1 MTEETRNFG
10 TEVGRLLD
18 LVVHS
23 LYSDREIFLRELVAN
38 AADATDKRRFLSL
51 SDESLAL
58 PENAGVRIS
67 LDKGAR
73 TITIADNGIGMG
85 KEELAENLGTIAR
98 SGTAA
103 FAATQ
108 LAGQKPED
116 KPSLIGQFGVG
127 FYSAFMVA
135 DQVEVT
141 SRKAGAEEAWEW
153 ASDGKG
159 TYTLKTAERLEA
171 GTTVVLHVKAD
182 AEEFLEPLRI
192 KTVIRKWADH
202 VALPIELEEDGNFA
216 PVTEGKALW
225 RRAKS
230 EVTADEY
237 ADFYRHIGHNFDE
250 PWATI
255 HWRAEGTLEF
265 SALLFIPGS
274 KPFFPVEERRD
285 SKVRLHV
292 KRMFIT
298 DDAKLLPDWLSFVSG
313 VVDTEDL
320 PLNVSRELLQATPV
334 LDKIRKAVLNRVLT
348 ELKAKAKDPEDF
360 KKFLENFGTTLK
372 EGIYE
377 DTGHAAEIAGL
388 LRFASTKEDSTT
400 LDEYIARMPEGQ
412 EAIYYLAGDAAH
424 LKTSPQ
430 LEGFA
435 EKGFE
440 VLLLGDPIDAFWP
453 DRLSRYHEKKLTSV
467 SQAGKLFEAGDV
479 AEDISTLCTALAAAL
494 GDKVSG
500 VAVSTRLKDSPAM
513 LAAAEGGPDLA
524 MQRLLRRA
532 GRPIFGPAPKLEIN
546 PTHKLVQAP
555 RQPKKTSQNPPSCC
569 WTSPACRKA
578 ICPKTPPPSCGTSP
592 TRSRGRFNVK
602 GQGLRPWP
610 FTSHLVQHL
619 AHLAGEGGRAEG
631 FAKKAIP
638 SSAGRYGQWRCA
650 CSRW

>member
-1 MTEETRNFG
+1 MTEETRSFG

-51 SDESLAL
+51 SDETLAL
-58 PENAGVRIS
+58 PGNAAVKIS

-73 TITIADNGIGMG
+73 TITIADDGIGMG

-108 LAGQKPED
+108 LAEQKQED

-135 DQVEVT
+135 DHVEVT
-141 SRKAGAEEAWEW
+141 SRKAGGAETWEW

-159 TYTLKTAERLEA
+159 TYTLKTSERAEA
-171 GTTVVLHVKAD
+171 GTTVVLHVKTD
-182 AEEFLEPLRI
+182 AEEFLEPFRI
-192 KTVIRKWADH
+192 KNIIKKWADH
-202 VALPIELEEDGNFA
+202 VALPIELEEDGKFE

-230 EVTADEY
+230 EVTTEEY
-237 ADFYRHIGHNFDE
+237 ADFYRHTGHHFDE

-334 LDKIRKAVLNRVLT
+334 LDKIRKALLNRVLS
-348 ELKAKAKDPEDF
+348 ELKAKAKEPEDF
-360 KKFLENFGTTLK
+360 KKFLENFGTVLK

-377 DTGHAAEIAGL
+377 DTGHAAELAGL

-453 DRLSRYHEKKLTSV
+453 DRLRTYKDKKLTSV
-467 SQAGKLFEAGDV
+467 SQAGKLFEAGEV
-479 AEDISTLCTALAAAL
+479 AEDIATLCTSLAAAL

-500 VAVSTRLKDSPAM
+500 VAVSSRLKDSPAM

-546 PTHKLVQAP
+546 PTHKLVQTLTGREDITEAALLLLDLARLQEGDLP
-555 RQPKKTSQNPPSCC
+555 ED
-569 WTSPACRKA
+569 PAAFVRHIANA
-578 ICPKTPPPSCGTSP
+578 I
-592 TRSRGRFNVK
+592 
-602 GQGLRPWP
+602 
-610 FTSHLVQHL
+610 
-619 AHLAGEGGRAEG
+619 AG
-631 FAKKAIP
+631 
-638 SSAGRYGQWRCA
+638 
-650 CSRW
+650 

>member
-51 SDESLAL
+51 SDEAPAL
-58 PENAGVRIS
+58 PENSSVKIS
-67 LDKGAR
+67 LDKAAR
-73 TITIADNGIGMG
+73 TITITDDGIGMG

-103 FAATQ
+103 FAANQ
-108 LAGQKPED
+108 LAEKKPED
-116 KPSLIGQFGVG
+116 RPSLIGQFGVG

-135 DQVEVT
+135 DRVEVT
-141 SRKAGAEEAWEW
+141 SRKAGHDEAWEW
-153 ASDGKG
+153 ISDGKG
-159 TYTLKTAERLEA
+159 TFTLKSAARAEA

-182 AEEFLEPLRI
+182 ADEFLEPFRI
-192 KTVIRKWADH
+192 KNIIRKWADH
-202 VALPIELEEDGNFA
+202 VALPIELEEDGKFT

-225 RRAKS
+225 RRSKS
-230 EVTADEY
+230 EVTAEEY
-237 ADFYRHIGHNFDE
+237 TDFYRHTGHHFDE

-274 KPFFPVEERRD
+274 KPFFPVEERRE
-285 SKVRLHV
+285 SKLRLHV

-298 DDAKLLPDWLSFVSG
+298 DEAKLLPDWLSFVSG

-334 LDKIRKAVLNRVLT
+334 LDKIRKALLNRVLT
-348 ELKAKAKDPEDF
+348 ELKTRAKEPEEF
-360 KKFLENFGTTLK
+360 KKFLENFGNVLK

-377 DTGHAAEIAGL
+377 DTGHAAEIAAL
-388 LRFASTKEDSTT
+388 LRFASTKEESTT

-412 EAIYYLAGDAAH
+412 EQIYYLAGDAAH

-453 DRLSRYHEKKLTSV
+453 ERLGRYNEKKLTSV
-467 SQAGKLFEAGDV
+467 SQAGKLFEAGEV
-479 AEDISTLCTALAAAL
+479 AADISALCEKLAAAL
-494 GDKVSG
+494 GDKVSA
-500 VAVSTRLKDSPAM
+500 VAVSARLKDSPAM

-546 PTHKLVQAP
+546 PTHKLVQ
-555 RQPKKTSQNPPSCC
+555 T
-569 WTSPACRKA
+569 
-578 ICPKTPPPSCGTSP
+578 
-592 TRSRGRFNVK
+592 
-602 GQGLRPWP
+602 
-610 FTSHLVQHL
+610 
-619 AHLAGEGGRAEG
+619 LAGRDDITEAASLLLDLARLQEGDLPEDPAAFVRHIAG
-631 FAKKAIP
+631 AI
-638 SSAGRYGQWRCA
+638 AG
-650 CSRW
+650 